1 MSQPNDPGR
10 KRRES
15 LPTPFLSRDDALL
28 MVAPSQPVRVACV
41 GVSMQLGLRPVAA
54 THDTMFQV
62 AAASRPL
69 AIVVEFDPDL
79 DNARLTDL
87 AVSVGAQVVH
97 VGLTDTTEQLIQ
109 RIELAVIAA
118 RALRAREQ
126 P

>member
-1 MSQPNDPGR
+1 MSHPNDPGR

-28 MVAPSQPVRVACV
+28 MVAPSQAVRVACV
-41 GVSMQLGLRPVAA
+41 GVSMQMGLRPIAA
-54 THDTMFQV
+54 TIETMFQV
-62 AAASRPL
+62 AAAARPL

-79 DNARLTDL
+79 DHARLTDL

-97 VGLTDTTEQLIQ
+97 VRLVDTSEALIE
-109 RIELAVIAA
+109 RIQVAVVAA
-118 RALRAREQ
+118 RALRAREE